1 MTGWSCLVTGAGG
14 FLGQRLVHLLVQEER
29 LQEVRALDKIF
40 RPETKEEF
48 SKLQTKT
55 KVTILEGDILD
66 AQCLRR
72 ACQGISLVIHA
83 ASVIDVSGVIP
94 RQTII
99 DINLRGTQL
108 LLEACVQASVPIFIY
123 TSSIEVAGPNSY
135 KEIIQNAQ
143 EDEHHESTWSAPY
156 PYSKKL
162 AEKAVLKANG
172 CMLRNGGTLSTCALR
187 PAYIYGEGSPFLATL
202 INTAL
207 KNNGILKSTGK
218 FSIVNPV
225 YVGNVAW
232 AHILA
237 SRALRDPNKAPNIQG
252 EFYYVSDNTPHQSYD
267 NCHYTLSKEWGLYL
281 DSILSL
287 PLSLMYWLAFM
298 QEMVSFLLSPIY
310 KYQPPFTRHLLTLS
324 NSVFT
329 VTYKKAQRDLGY
341 EPLFSW
347 EEAKH
352 KTGQWVGSLV
362 QQHKG
367 TLKTKTQ

>member
-1 MTGWSCLVTGAGG
+1 MTEWSCLVTGAGG
-14 FLGQRLVHLLVQEER
+14 FLGKRIVHLLVQEKE
-29 LQEVRALDKIF
+29 LQEVRALDKAF
-40 RPETKEEF
+40 KLETKEEF

-55 KVTILEGDILD
+55 KVTMLEGDILD

-83 ASVIDVSGVIP
+83 ASVIDISGVIP
-94 RQTII
+94 RQTIM
-99 DINLRGTQL
+99 DINLKGTQL

-135 KEIIQNAQ
+135 KEIIQNAH

-172 CMLRNGGTLSTCALR
+172 CTLRNGGTLYTCALR
-187 PAYIYGEGSPFLATL
+187 PTYIYGEGSPFLASVM
-202 INTAL
+202 NMAL

-218 FSIVNPV
+218 FSIANPV

-252 EFYYVSDNTPHQSYD
+252 QFYYVSDDTPHQSYD
-267 NCHYTLSKEWGLYL
+267 NLNYNLSKEWGLCL
-281 DSILSL
+281 DSGPRI
-287 PLSLMYWLAFM
+287 PLSLMYWLAFLL
-298 QEMVSFLLSPIY
+298 EMVSFLLSPIY
-310 KYQPPFTRHLLTLS
+310 KYQPPFTCLFLTIS

-329 VTYKKAQRDLGY
+329 VTYKKAQQDLGY

-347 EEAKH
+347 EEAKQ
-352 KTGQWVGSLV
+352 KTGGWIGSLE

-367 TLKTKTQ
+367 TLKRKTQ

>member
-14 FLGQRLVHLLVQEER
+14 FLGQRLVHLLVQEEG

-83 ASVIDVSGVIP
+83 ASVIDISGVIP
-94 RQTII
+94 RQTIV
-99 DINLRGTQL
+99 DINLKGTQL

-123 TSSIEVAGPNSY
+123 TSSIEAARPSSY

-143 EDEHHESTWSAPY
+143 EDKHHETTWSAPY
-156 PYSKKL
+156 PYSKML

-187 PAYIYGEGSPFLATL
+187 PTCIYGEGSPFLASVM
-202 INTAL
+202 NMAL
-207 KNNGILKSTGK
+207 KNNGILKSKSK
-218 FSIVNPV
+218 FSIANPG

-252 EFYYVSDNTPHQSYD
+252 QFYYVSDDTPHQSYP
-267 NCHYTLSKEWGLYL
+267 NFHYTLSKEWGLCL
-281 DSILSL
+281 DSGPRI
-287 PLSLMYWLAFM
+287 PLSLMYLAFLL
-298 QEMVSFLLSPIY
+298 EMVSFLLSPIY
-310 KYQPPFTRHLLTLS
+310 KYRPPFTRLSLTVS

-341 EPLFSW
+341 EPLFCW
-347 EEAKH
+347 EEAKQ
-352 KTGQWVGSLV
+352 KPGGWIGSLV

-367 TLKTKTQ
+367 TLKRKTQ